1 MAGSLKKIRC
11 NGFMALKK
19 RIFAMRTPLVC
30 SILVIL
36 FVMSWHILPT
46 YANEEIS
53 VSDVSQEAS
62 GDMAS
67 PGFESENIYEMN
79 AALSLGLE
87 YNDNIDEKAHNKT
100 SDMITH
106 VRPSFGFRRIGGRI
120 GADIDYRGDYLF
132 YLQGNDTEEYRHYID
147 ATVTGELVQNL
158 FFLSVNENMQ
168 QVYRDISRGE
178 VGDDETTNDLV
189 NRNRLTVSP
198 HFRLRPS
205 ERTRL
210 LIGYDF
216 TDVRYSKGLDD
227 DENPRPVSFNRDQ
240 YNFNSKK
247 SQQHTVYLQ
256 LNHELSDRAVMFTG
270 GSMTRWIDDNEE
282 NLTDQSFY
290 RYLAYIG
297 GSYALSEDLSAT
309 VKAGPSFSVPDKGST
324 ETRPF
329 VEAALTYAIGR
340 STFNAFYT
348 TTYEDDADTGSSTQ
362 KTQYGFHW
370 NKAFDRSRFFAGFS
384 YNTYEDEVENSR
396 RTQNQGGDT
405 YTPSLRYTY
414 DLSDRLS
421 AFIGYSATLYE
432 DHEKGDHRHDGSY
445 GITYELSGKDKLGLS
460 HRIKYTD
467 VYEGDSYSVNRVML
481 DFTHIF

>member
-1 MAGSLKKIRC
+1 
-11 NGFMALKK
+11 
-19 RIFAMRTPLVC
+19 MRNPLVL
-30 SILVIL
+30 SLLVIV
-36 FVMSWHILPT
+36 FVVSWHIFPT
-46 YANEEIS
+46 YADEEGA

-62 GDMAS
+62 GDTVS
-67 PGFESENIYEMN
+67 PGFESENIYEVN

-87 YNDNIDEKAHNKT
+87 YNDNIDEEAHNKT
-100 SDMITH
+100 SDMIAH

-158 FFLSVNENMQ
+158 LFLSVNENMQ
-168 QVYRDISRGE
+168 QVYHDISRGA

-189 NRNRLTVSP
+189 NRNRFTVSP

-247 SQQHTVYLQ
+247 SQRHTAYVELD
-256 LNHELSDRAVMFTG
+256 HEVSDRAVMFTG

-290 RYLAYIG
+290 RYIAYIG
-297 GSYALSEDLSAT
+297 GSYAFSEDLSVR
-309 VKAGPSFSVPDKGST
+309 VKAGPSVSVPDEYST

-329 VEAALTYAIGR
+329 VEAELTYTIGR
-340 STFNAFYT
+340 SRFNTFYM
-348 TTYEDDADTGSSTQ
+348 TTYEDDADTGGSTQ
-362 KTQYGFHW
+362 KSQYGIQW
-370 NKAFDRSRFFAGFS
+370 EKMFDRSRLSVAFS
-384 YNTYEDEVENSR
+384 YNTYENEVDTDR
-396 RTQNQGGDT
+396 RIQGNGDT
-405 YTPSLRYTY
+405 YAPSLRYTY

-432 DHEKGDHRHDGSY
+432 DHAKGDHRHEGRY
-445 GITYELSGKDKLGLS
+445 GITYELSGKDRLGLS
-460 HRIKYTD
+460 HSIKYTD
-467 VYEGDSYSVNRVML
+467 VYENDSYSVNRVMF